1 MSENIFEEALSV
13 VSGVDELVQARI
25 KEATITAANMEL
37 EARHVIAQLSHASIG
52 ANVGAAPTLPVA
64 NTNITVDLEL
74 PEITPTS
81 FGMITS
87 VLPDLPSLYDVPE
100 FNLDIDEFHPSI
112 TSLSI
117 PQAPYWTAPGAAPER
132 PNLTNVVIP
141 TAPTI
146 ALPTMPTLVDIN
158 IPTFN
163 GVALPTF
170 NASAPEFEGTA
181 LPGILQWT
189 EPTYRAT
196 ILSEVMDQIRRLW
209 SGGSGIPPAVE
220 QAMIERAMSR
230 EDAIAKR
237 AIDEVSTD
245 FSSQGFTM
253 PSGMQAAR
261 VDMMQQELA
270 VKKLDL
276 NRTLT
281 IEFAK
286 LQIENVR
293 FGVTQAIAAEN
304 VLVNIFLNM
313 AERLFQAAKYQVE
326 SQISIYNMQV
336 ALFNARTSAYQTRAQ
351 VFDIMV
357 KAALSEI
364 EIFRA
369 KIEAEVARGQINE
382 QKVRTYTAQIQALLT
397 GVEIY
402 KAQMQ
407 GAQIESDVNKNRI
420 EGYKADVQA
429 YAERIGAEKIRFD
442 AYESQVRGELAK
454 VGIIDSEA
462 RAYAALVQGKTAVA
476 DVAIKHA
483 ELVVQKNRVRL
494 EAYVAEI
501 DAEKTRIGSQTAVI
515 QASAQAYIADTQR
528 FAAQAGAETAKAQ
541 IIVSAKEVE
550 LRTNIA
556 LYQAEVQSYLG
567 KMAQMTSQASLVVD
581 GLKAA
586 GSIAATLAAGAMA
599 GVHVGATLSA
609 SGGVAASGSG
619 SSSVSS
625 SVATQTSE
633 STSRNYNYEGK
644 IT

>member
-1 MSENIFEEALSV
+1 MASPQVFEEAYSV
-13 VSGVDELVQARI
+13 VENVEQLVEDRI
-25 KEATITAANMEL
+25 RSSAEAAERLTNTALTTIM
-37 EARHVIAQLSHASIG
+37 QLRG
-52 ANVGAAPTLPVA
+52 TGLGPNVGAAPARPVA
-64 NTNITVDLEL
+64 NMDITVALDLPAITPSSFGVITSGLQEL
-74 PEITPTS
+74 P
-81 FGMITS
+81 
-87 VLPDLPSLYDVPE
+87 DLYDVPE
-100 FNLDIDEFHPSI
+100 FNLEIDDFRPSI

-117 PQAPYWTAPGAAPER
+117 PQAPYWTAPGDAPTR

-141 TAPTI
+141 AAPTV
-146 ALPTMPTLVDIN
+146 ALPTMPTLIDIN
-158 IPTFN
+158 IPPFN
-163 GVALPTF
+163 GVTLPPF
-170 NASAPEFEGTA
+170 NVLAPEFEGTA

-196 ILSEVMDQIRRLW
+196 ILSEVMDQIRKLW

-220 QAMIERAMSR
+220 LAMVERAMSR
-230 EDAIAKR
+230 EDMVAKR
-237 AIDEVSTD
+237 AIDEVATD

-261 VDMMQQELA
+261 VDMMHQELA
-270 VKKLDL
+270 VKKLGL
-276 NRTLT
+276 NREMA

-286 LQIENVR
+286 FQIENVR

-326 SQISIYNMQV
+326 SQINIYNMQV

-382 QKVRTYTAQIQALLT
+382 QKVRTYSAQIQALLT

-454 VGIIDSEA
+454 AGVIDSEA
-462 RAYAALVQGKTAVA
+462 RAYAALIQGKTAVA
-476 DVAIKHA
+476 EVDIKHA
-483 ELVVQKNRVRL
+483 EVVIQKNRMLL
-494 EAYVAEI
+494 ESYVAGL
-501 DAEKTRIGSQTAVI
+501 DAEKTRISSQTAVI
-515 QASAQAYIADTQR
+515 QAGAQAYIADTQR

-541 IIVSAKEVE
+541 IIVSAKQAE
-550 LRTNIA
+550 LGTNIA
-556 LYQAEVQSYLG
+556 LYQAEVQAYLG
-567 KMAQMTSQASLVVD
+567 NMAQMTSQAALVID
-581 GLKAA
+581 ALKAA
-586 GSIAATLAAGAMA
+586 GQISSTLAAGAMA
-599 GVHVGATLSA
+599 GVHVGTTLSA
-609 SGGVAASGSG
+609 SGGVSASGTG
-619 SSSVSS
+619 SSSVGTSN
-625 SVATQTSE
+625 QTSLT
-633 STSRNYNYEGK
+633 TSHNYQYEGK
-644 IT
+644 TT